1 MNYYERPT
9 PLQEQAYTEAR
20 QQFAEH
26 LKQFKANSDTLH
38 NIEANLSV
46 TANDVSRAARQA
58 SGRIIQTDDGT
69 QWQHDVDLTRI
80 TSVCHRHTPAG
91 LEFAVVK
98 CLPLKSGKM
107 KDILTRGNNATEVL
121 QQFARDQRQVF
132 KIWKD
137 DLTTQVREH
146 LAEKYPHQDM
156 SIVAE
161 SFEIK
166 LTRIADAL
174 ELLNVGAGTKGDG
187 CEFKRGQVWCGVEP
201 SLGRG
206 VAEA

>member
-26 LKQFKANSDTLH
+26 LKQFKANCDALH

-46 TANDVSRAARQA
+46 TANDVSRAARQV
-58 SGRIIQTDDGT
+58 SGRIIQTDDCT

-91 LEFAVVK
+91 LEFAVVE
-98 CLPLKSGKM
+98 CLPLKSREM
-107 KDILTRGNNATEVL
+107 KDVLNSGSDVSEVL
-121 QQFARDQRQVF
+121 RTFARDQRQVL
-132 KIWKD
+132 ILWKND
-137 DLTTQVREH
+137 VTVQVREH
-146 LAEKYPHQDM
+146 LEEKHPHQDM

-166 LTRIADAL
+166 LTREMSRRETLAQ
-174 ELLNVGAGTKGDG
+174 NQS
-187 CEFKRGQVWCGVEP
+187 RGIHV
-201 SLGRG
+201 
-206 VAEA
+206 

>member
-20 QQFAEH
+20 QQFAEQ
-26 LKQFKANSDTLH
+26 LKQFKSNCDALH

-46 TANDVSRAARQA
+46 TANDMSRAIRQA

-91 LEFAVVK
+91 LEFAVVE
-98 CLPLKSGKM
+98 CLPLKSGEM
-107 KDILTRGNNATEVL
+107 NDVLTRGNDATEVL
-121 QQFARDQRQVF
+121 QHFARDQRQVF
-132 KIWKD
+132 KVWKD
-137 DLTTQVREH
+137 DLTAQVWEH
-146 LAEKYPHQDM
+146 LSEKHPHQDM

-166 LTRIADAL
+166 LAREMSRRETLAQ
-174 ELLNVGAGTKGDG
+174 NQS
-187 CEFKRGQVWCGVEP
+187 RGIHV
-201 SLGRG
+201 
-206 VAEA
+206 